1 MFLCESIIVFQCN
14 HSKSKIMFYLY
25 DIKTDFG
32 KKEVK
37 QAHLNLPSG
46 ELKSNGYVHTN
57 TTFNVLMVYR
67 INIKI

>member
-1 MFLCESIIVFQCN
+1 MFLCESIIVLQCN

-46 ELKSNGYVHTN
+46 ELKTMGMFTQIPHSMFSWSTES
-57 TTFNVLMVYR
+57 T
-67 INIKI
+67 